1 MPIIAES
8 PPLIFGGT
16 GVPTVTGTPQPKAT
30 KKPKATKR
38 PTTTPPQ
45 AGETSQISASEFV
58 NKHKFFINTIDALS
72 TCFSRDDMPE
82 FADDEFADHIE
93 IAKTDRY
100 VVSDNETF
108 CTMQAINNLKSALR
122 RIGE

>member
-8 PPLIFGGT
+8 PPLIFGGGD
-16 GVPTVTGTPQPKAT
+16 GVPTVTGTPKPRAT
-30 KKPKATKR
+30 KKPK
-38 PTTTPPQ
+38 TTPRTTVPIGITGQ
-45 AGETSQISASEFV
+45 PVSTSEFV
-58 NKHKFFINTIDALS
+58 AKHKNFISTIDSLA
-72 TCFSRDDMPE
+72 TCFSRDDLTE

-100 VVSDNETF
+100 VVSDNDTF
-108 CTMQAINNLKSALR
+108 CTMQAVNNLKSALR